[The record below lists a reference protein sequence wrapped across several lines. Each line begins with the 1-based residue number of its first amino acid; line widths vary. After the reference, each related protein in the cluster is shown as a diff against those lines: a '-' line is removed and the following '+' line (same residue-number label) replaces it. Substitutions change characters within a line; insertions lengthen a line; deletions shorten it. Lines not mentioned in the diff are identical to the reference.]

1 MKNEE
6 RRRYGLERDEARRLR
21 ISQSDA
27 EYVLWF
33 HLRRRRFQGLKFR
46 RQHPMG
52 PYIVDFCCVDKKL
65 IVEVDGSQHLE
76 NVDYDLQRTTFLER
90 NGYRVIRFWNHEVL
104 TEMEGVLEKL
114 AQFLAAASDS

>member
-1 MKNEE
+1 
-6 RRRYGLERDEARRLR
+6 
-21 ISQSDA
+21 
-27 EYVLWF
+27 
-33 HLRRRRFQGLKFR
+33 
-46 RQHPMG
+46 MG
-52 PYIVDFCCVDKKL
+52 PYIVDFCCIDKKL
-65 IVEVDGSQHLE
+65 MVEVDGSQHLE